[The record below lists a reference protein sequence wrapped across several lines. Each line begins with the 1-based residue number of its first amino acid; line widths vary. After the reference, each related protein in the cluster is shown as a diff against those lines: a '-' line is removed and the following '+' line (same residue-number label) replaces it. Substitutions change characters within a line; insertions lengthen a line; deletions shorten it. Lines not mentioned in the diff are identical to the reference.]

1 MPVKFRQAQNNLKNR
16 HEDAN
21 FCLTTKNYLKD
32 IAFLFCAE
40 NMFVVP
46 VDDKAKVPIGVT
58 AATKQSPLVMHFN
71 YDIRLPGYHDFVKA
85 TKHELKLS
93 VYATPEIFA
102 TSLKV
107 IPKVSYLCPTF
118 IPIGRTTYSHGRDFD
133 HFLESKQFQCV
144 AKVVNEAKPIAMI
157 FSDGRPDENP
167 HFPNALNVFIHH
179 FKEHKFDVL
188 LVSIHAPAMSAYYQ
202 VQTQMLPLNKAL
214 AGLIL
219 PYNASANHLDYQRRE
234 DNVDLK
240 NNSFK
245 RGFS

>member
-1 MPVKFRQAQNNLKNR
+1 MAS
-16 HEDAN
+16 
-21 FCLTTKNYLKD
+21 
-32 IAFLFCAE
+32 LFGTE
-40 NMFVVP
+40 NVFVLS
-46 VDDKAKVPIGVT
+46 VDDKAEVLIGVT
-58 AATKQSPLVMHFN
+58 NVAKQSPLVMHVN
-71 YDIRLPGYHDFVKA
+71 YEISLPDHDFVKA
-85 TKHELKLS
+85 TKHKLTPS
-93 VYATPEIFA
+93 GYAACKICA
-102 TSLKV
+102 TSSKV
-107 IPKVSYLCPTF
+107 IPEISYSGPTY
-118 IPIGRTTYSHGRDFD
+118 IAIRNGMHDSSTTYSDGCNFGYL
-133 HFLESKQFQCV
+133 LELKQFQSV
-144 AKVVNEAKPIAMI
+144 AKVGNEAKPIAII

-202 VQTQMLPLNKAL
+202 VQTKMLPLNKAL

-219 PYNASANHLDYQRRE
+219 PYNASANHLDYQRRK

>member
-1 MPVKFRQAQNNLKNR
+1 MITITPMRIGGLKS
-16 HEDAN
+16 
-21 FCLTTKNYLKD
+21 F
-32 IAFLFCAE
+32 
-40 NMFVVP
+40 
-46 VDDKAKVPIGVT
+46 
-58 AATKQSPLVMHFN
+58 
-71 YDIRLPGYHDFVKA
+71 
-85 TKHELKLS
+85 
-93 VYATPEIFA
+93 
-102 TSLKV
+102 
-107 IPKVSYLCPTF
+107 KVS
-118 IPIGRTTYSHGRDFD
+118 
-133 HFLESKQFQCV
+133 
-144 AKVVNEAKPIAMI
+144 IAII

-202 VQTQMLPLNKAL
+202 VQTKMLPLNKAL

-219 PYNASANHLDYQRRE
+219 PYNASANHLDYQRRK